1 VSNIESIAA
10 LRKEYTLAE
19 LSEKD
24 VDASPIVQFNQWFG
38 EALNAGLAEPNAMT
52 VATVDASGRPSA
64 RIVLIKGVDARGFV
78 FYTNYLSKKGHDLA
92 AHPQAAL
99 LFYWAELERQVRIE
113 GTIEKVSEQE
123 SDAYYLSRPLGSR
136 LGAWASPQ
144 SQEVQGRGELE
155 ELLGQVQAKHGDD
168 PQRPPHWGGYRL
180 VPDYFEFWQGRASR
194 LHDRIAYRRQANGGE
209 GEWVRSRLAP

>member
-1 VSNIESIAA
+1 MTNIESIAA

-19 LSEKD
+19 LSEQD
-24 VDASPIVQFNQWFG
+24 VDNSPFVQFNQWF
-38 EALNAGLAEPNAMT
+38 EQALHAQLTEPNAMT

-64 RIVLIKGVDARGFV
+64 RIVLIKGVDNRGFV

-92 AHPQAAL
+92 ARPQAAL

-113 GTIEKVSEQE
+113 GRIEKVSAQE

-144 SQEVQGRGELE
+144 SKEVQGRGQLE
-155 ELLGQVQAKHGDD
+155 ELLDQVQAKYGDN
-168 PQRPPHWGGYRL
+168 PLRPPHWGGYRL

-194 LHDRIAYRRQANGGE
+194 LHDRIAYRLQAE
-209 GEWVRSRLAP
+209 GQWALSRLAP